1 MKLKCRDCEKYNGE
15 KPSGYGFCTMPESYF
30 PTKAEDDCRYISS
43 EELKC
48 KDCSRFGH
56 DFACYT
62 VNENDSAEDCIG
74 FIDIQGQN
82 IYNALWDWFKRGI
95 YSREKVMELCDEFEQ
110 SEEYRFFKSMNNES
124 DSDE

>member
-1 MKLKCRDCEKYNGE
+1 MKCKDCEKYMPTAE
-15 KPSGYGFCTMPESYF
+15 KSQGVCSLSASWF
-30 PTKAEDDCRYISS
+30 PIKSEDDCHYISF

-48 KDCSRFGH
+48 KDCSRFGN

-62 VNENDSAEDCIG
+62 VDENDSAEDCIG

-95 YSREKVMELCDEFEQ
+95 YSREKVMELCDKFEK
-110 SEEYRFFKSMNNES
+110 SEEYRFFKSMNRES
-124 DSDE
+124 DLDE